1 MVSER
6 STQTVETYLF
16 LKKTKKTR
24 YISRD
29 PFTVKTKAPRLK
41 VSTWALGDKYVF
53 QV

>member
-16 LKKTKKTR
+16 LKKKQKKTR

-41 VSTWALGDKYVF
+41 VST
-53 QV
+53 